1 MNNNL
6 DHPFYYLENFS
17 FVLEWVSL
25 RYGDLLDAEE
35 AAFIAGFAALPEASR
50 GLLVRMVM
58 RKGELFR
65 ASKLHYEEIGA
76 IAPAVRPLVDA
87 GWVEADPE
95 LTLEQLYGL
104 LTRKEFA
111 VALGLGAA
119 RTARK
124 GDLYAMAAQEPD
136 VPRRF
141 SQWCADLADTAYEI
155 RIGAICDRLRLMF
168 FGNLYQDWSEFI
180 LSDLGIYAYEKIEF
194 SADSRAFAARADID
208 CYLRIEACRE
218 LFHSGEEDEDADS
231 ELARLAQVECD
242 IMAVAETNPWLGE
255 RRARLLYQ
263 LAQRL
268 EQLGAHEQA
277 LRVYEVSGYS
287 GARLRRIRVLEKSE
301 HLAAAMKLARE
312 AQAAPESAAEAQGLE
327 RMLPRLARKLALPRE
342 TARRLRAAGRIDLV
356 LPVPTEDYYVEEI
369 ARAHFAEAEPQARVF
384 YVENALINS
393 LFGLLCWEA
402 VFHSLPGAFFHP
414 FQSGPADLHSADFRK
429 RRAVQFDA
437 CLGKLQD
444 GSYCDAIRA
453 NFADKAGLQSPFVYW
468 QALDEDLL
476 ELALACI
483 PADHLAHWFERIL
496 QDIAANRTGFPD
508 LIQFWPEEKRYRMV
522 EIKGPG
528 DRLQDNQIRLID
540 FALSHG
546 MPLAVCHVAWESEA

>member
-6 DHPFYYLENFS
+6 DRPFYYLENFS

-76 IAPAVRPLVDA
+76 IAPAVQPLIDM
-87 GWVEADPE
+87 GWIEADPE
-95 LTLEQLYGL
+95 LSLEQLYGL

-111 VALGLGAA
+111 DALGLGAA
-119 RTARK
+119 KTARK
-124 GDLYAMAAQEPD
+124 GDLYAMAAQEQSA
-136 VPRRF
+136 PRSF

-155 RIGAICDRLRLMF
+155 RIGAICDRMRLMF
-168 FGNLYQDWSEFI
+168 FGNLHQDWSEFI
-180 LSDLGIYAYEKIEF
+180 LSDLGVYAYEKIEF

-208 CYLRIEACRE
+208 CYLHIEACRE
-218 LFHSGEEDEDADS
+218 LFHSGSEGEDTDG
-231 ELARLAQVECD
+231 ELARLEQVEHD
-242 IMAVAETNPWLGE
+242 VMAIPETNPWLGE
-255 RRARLLYQ
+255 RRARLLFQ
-263 LAQRL
+263 LGQRL
-268 EQLGAHEQA
+268 EQLEAHEQA
-277 LRVYEVSGYS
+277 LRVYEASGYS
-287 GARLRRIRVLEKSE
+287 GARLRRIRVLEKSAQF
-301 HLAAAMKLARE
+301 AAAMSLARE
-312 AQAAPESAAEAQGLE
+312 AQAAPESAAETQGLE

-342 TARRLRAAGRIDLV
+342 TARRLRAADRIDLV
-356 LPVPTEDYYVEEI
+356 LPAPTEDYYVEEV
-369 ARAHFAEAEPQARVF
+369 ARAHLAGAEPRARVF

-393 LFGLLCWEA
+393 LFGLLCWDA
-402 VFHSLPGAFFHP
+402 VFHNLPGAFFHP
-414 FQSGPADLHSADFRK
+414 FQSGPSDLHSADFRK
-429 RRAVQFDA
+429 RRAAQFEA
-437 CLGKLQD
+437 CLKQLED
-444 GSYCDAIRA
+444 GSYRDAIRA
-453 NFADKAGLQSPFVYW
+453 NFLRKAGLQSPFVYW
-468 QALDEDLL
+468 QVLDEGLL

-483 PADHLAHWFERIL
+483 PAQHLARWFERIL

-546 MPLAVCHVAWESEA
+546 MPLAVCHVAWEGEA